1 MAPSFMIAAG
11 QGDES
16 SDSDHSQ
23 KRRKTNTMSN
33 SKLNAPTDPDTL
45 PTPNS
50 FAAKIMAKIG
60 FVEAMPPMKDTTQ

>member
-1 MAPSFMIAAG
+1 MAPFSMIAAG

-23 KRRKTNTMSN
+23 KRHKTNTMSN

-50 FAAKIMAKIG
+50 IAAKIMAKMG